1 MDKKVLKVLK
11 ELEKT
16 RHEFWNISKETGT
29 FLNVLIRISNIK
41 KILEIGTSN
50 GVSAI
55 YMAEALKSKGA
66 PQIHQIYTIES
77 NYKLRFPLAK
87 ANFAKTSLAPYVTQ
101 ILGHAPEVIPK
112 NPKFFD
118 LFFLDATKYEHADY
132 LKAIIPRMKKD
143 SIIIT
148 DNATSH
154 KEALKPYF
162 RELKKYKNLKNQ
174 LIKLGSGLLI
184 TVRDPT
190 A

>member
-55 YMAEALKSKGA
+55 YMAEALKSKGL
-66 PQIHQIYTIES
+66 PKNHQIYTIES
-77 NYKLRFPLAK
+77 NYKLRFPLATK
-87 ANFAKTSLAPYVTQ
+87 NFKRTKLSEYITQ
-101 ILGHAPEVIPK
+101 ILGHAPEAIPK

-132 LKAIIPRMKKD
+132 LTAIIPRMKKN

-148 DNATSH
+148 DNAISH

-162 RELKKYKNLKNQ
+162 QELKKYKNFKNQ
-174 LIKLGSGLLI
+174 LIPLGSGLLI
-184 TVRDPT
+184 TVKEPT